1 MNAAERKCVVL
12 GVSGGIACYKSC
24 DLVSRLVKAGLDVYV
39 IMTENAAKLVQPLTF
54 QTLSKHPVAV
64 DTFQPVNA
72 FEVEHI
78 ALAQRADLF
87 VIAPATANI
96 LAKLAHGIADDM
108 LSTTA
113 LATRAPM
120 LVAPAM
126 NTAMWEHPATQ
137 ANMRILTERG
147 VMTCGPEGGLLAC
160 GDSGMG
166 RMSEPSDIA
175 EKILAVLNSQQS
187 LSGLKVLVT
196 AGPTREP
203 LDPVRFLTNRSS
215 GKMGYALAQAALER
229 GAEVTLVSGPVALSA
244 PRGARVLPVETTEDL
259 LKTMLAETS
268 AHDIIIQAAAP
279 ADYRPESVADQ
290 KIKKQH
296 GDDFTLRLTET
307 PDVAR
312 AVGEIRHPGQV
323 IVGFAAETE
332 RLTENARGKLSRKNL
347 DMIVANDVTRPGAGF
362 DVDTNIITLIT
373 PDGMTE
379 YPMMSKKDAAGVI
392 LDRAL
397 EILHQGDAACTRR

>member
-1 MNAAERKCVVL
+1 MSENARKCVVL

-24 DLVSRLVKAGLDVYV
+24 ELVSRLVKAGIDVYV

-87 VIAPATANI
+87 VLAPATANI

-137 ANMRILTERG
+137 ANIRVLKERG
-147 VMTCGPEGGLLAC
+147 VSLCGPEGGRLAC

-166 RMSEPSDIA
+166 RMSEPEAIA
-175 EKILAVLNSQQS
+175 ETALRLLKGQAA
-187 LSGLKVLVT
+187 LSGLRVLVT

-203 LDPVRFLTNRSS
+203 IDPVRYISNRSS
-215 GKMGYALAQAALER
+215 GKMGYALAEAALEM
-229 GAEVTLVSGPVALSA
+229 GAEVTLVSGPVSLTA
-244 PRGARVLPVETTEDL
+244 PAGARVLPVETTEDL
-259 LKTMLAETS
+259 LGVMQAEAP

-279 ADYRPESVADQ
+279 ADYRPREVAGQ
-290 KIKKQH
+290 KIKKQD
-296 GDDFTLRLTET
+296 GDPLTLTLAET

-312 AVGEIRHPGQV
+312 AVGAARRDGQFV
-323 IVGFAAETE
+323 VGFAAETE
-332 RLTENARGKLSRKNL
+332 KLREHAAEKLSRKRL
-347 DMIVANDVTRPGAGF
+347 DMIIANDVTRPGAGF
-362 DVDTNIITLIT
+362 DVDTNIITVIT
-373 PDGMTE
+373 REGAQD
-379 YPMMSKKDAAGVI
+379 YPMMTKKDAARVI
-392 LDRAL
+392 LER
-397 EILHQGDAACTRR
+397 ILQARNAGGAPCTPR